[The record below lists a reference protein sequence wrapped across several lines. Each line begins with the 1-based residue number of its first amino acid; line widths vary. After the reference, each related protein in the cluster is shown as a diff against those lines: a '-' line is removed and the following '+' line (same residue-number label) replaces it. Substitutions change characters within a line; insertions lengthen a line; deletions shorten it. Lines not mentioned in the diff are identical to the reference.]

1 MERVVL
7 LHGLGRTRF
16 SMHRLERALRRAGFA
31 THSIGYPSRSA
42 RVSELGPLVKQRIAA
57 ALPPMTDGDTLHL
70 VGHSLGGILIRW
82 LLVYDRPSRVGRVVL
97 LAPPNRGSRLA
108 DFARPWL
115 SWYLR
120 PLPDL
125 TTDPG
130 NIAHT
135 LPTPGGIAIGIIAGS
150 RDRTVTLPETA
161 LAGASECAL
170 VPAGHSFLMNLP
182 AVQELTVRFL
192 RTGGF
197 GVRPE
202 AP

>member
-7 LHGLGRTRF
+7 LHGLGRTRC
-16 SMHRLERALRRAGFA
+16 SMRRLERALARAGFA
-31 THSIGYPSRSA
+31 THNIGYPSRSA
-42 RVSELGPLVKQRIAA
+42 RVPDLGRLVARRIAESLA
-57 ALPPMTDGDTLHL
+57 PAGSGDAVHL

-82 LLVYDRPSRVGRVVL
+82 LLVNDPPPRVGRIVL
-97 LAPPNRGSRLA
+97 LAPPNGGSRLA
-108 DFARPWL
+108 DFALPFMSWL
-115 SWYLR
+115 LR

-135 LPTPGGIAIGIIAGS
+135 LPTPAGFAIGIIAGS
-150 RDRTVTLPETA
+150 RDRTVTLPEAA
-161 LAGASECAL
+161 LAAASETAL

-192 RTGGF
+192 RTGRF
-197 GVRPE
+197 
-202 AP
+202 

>member
-1 MERVVL
+1 MR
-7 LHGLGRTRF
+7 
-16 SMHRLERALRRAGFA
+16 RLERALVRAGFE
-31 THSIGYPSRSA
+31 THNIGYPSRSS
-42 RVSELGPLVKQRIAA
+42 RVSGLGPLVARRIAA
-57 ALPPMTDGDTLHL
+57 ALPPVADGDAVHL

-82 LLVYDRPSRVGRVVL
+82 LLVHDRPPRVGRIVL

-108 DFARPWL
+108 DFARPWM
-115 SWYLR
+115 SWLLR

-135 LPTPGGIAIGIIAGS
+135 LPTPAGIAIGIVAGS

-161 LAGASECAL
+161 LAGVSECAL

-192 RTGGF
+192 RTGRF
-197 GVRPE
+197 EVRPE
-202 AP
+202 VP